1 MDYSQRTGASA
12 RNSCCDTPSVV
23 AHQMPAAP
31 FESGLAP
38 SNFPSAPAG
47 VGRRATTHDDDDR
60 THSGRGGAP
69 IAPRT

>member
-12 RNSCCDTPSVV
+12 RNSCYDTPGVV

-31 FESGLAP
+31 FESGPAP
-38 SNFPSAPAG
+38 PNFPSAPAG
-47 VGRRATTHDDDDR
+47 VGRRATTHDDDP